1 MERQTV
7 SIAILFSGGLEST
20 AMLQY
25 YINKEFS
32 VELLYIKFGFVWEAS
47 ELINIKSTIP
57 KHIKLHII
65 DLSKEFNYKQAQLID
80 TQRKNIIPNRNLLML
95 STASTYLYNINIFKI
110 AIGLQGDTK
119 YPDTSKKYINT
130 LEKLIK
136 IGLEEDSFEIQMP
149 FYGYTKDKIFA
160 QYKDSID
167 LDKVFSCTSPIDNK
181 PCNLCY
187 KCMKLNKL
195 KSDVKRIR

>member
-1 MERQTV
+1 MEHKTV

-20 AMLQY
+20 AMLLY
-25 YINKEFS
+25 YVNKGFS
-32 VELLYIKFGFVWEAS
+32 VELLYIKFGFSWETS
-47 ELINIKSTIP
+47 ELINIKNTIE
-57 KHIKLHII
+57 KHIKLHVI
-65 DLSKEFNYKQAQLID
+65 DVSKEFNYKQAQLID

-110 AIGLQGDTK
+110 AIGLQGNSE
-119 YPDTSKKYINT
+119 YPDTSKKYITT

-149 FYGYTKDKIFA
+149 FYGYTKDEIFA

-167 LDKVFSCTSPIDNK
+167 LDKVFSCTSPIENR
-181 PCNLCY
+181 PCKLCY
-187 KCMKLNKL
+187 KCMQLNKL
-195 KSDVKRIR
+195 KSDFKRLY